1 MAELDRPRVRSHMS
15 REQFRFIIVSYFGA
29 VLTPIRT
36 VAEVNEWE
44 RGLETIETEVKLRR
58 NPSGN

>member
-36 VAEVNEWE
+36 VAEVNE
-44 RGLETIETEVKLRR
+44 
-58 NPSGN
+58 

>member
-1 MAELDRPRVRSHMS
+1 MS